1 MDSLVKSLGGLV
13 TPEIAG
19 KVAKYLGIDAGLV
32 DRAVKILSALA
43 VASMDRKVAT
53 PEGAAAALQSLPQ
66 KEEPGPMSSL
76 FSALK
81 GEIPDETPA
90 DKMQA
95 MFGGGVNSMVSALSR
110 KMGFDLAPL
119 AGMLTPLM
127 GQHLAKITREWNL
140 DAAGFARMV
149 QQGNDAFL
157 ADPTNAGI
165 ATLVR
170 GAMAVGDQ
178 AESLRSRFTEHEL
191 EEIHIAPMAAY
202 CLVAKASPS
211 GIKGS
216 MDEIKA
222 ANQVSTELLEDVAPI
237 SLLGTL
243 FGGGLTSAEAEE
255 LKKEAEREEQLLQTI
270 RESAAVMRTK
280 APGEVET
287 FQKLVNDVARNVA
300 NASKEGAFLGFGGK
314 QVTEK
319 EQAAMQKVAAAL
331 V

>member
-19 KVAKYLGIDAGLV
+19 KLAKFLGIDAGLV

-43 VASMDRKVAT
+43 VGSMARKVAT
-53 PEGAAAALQSLPQ
+53 PEGAAAAMQALPQ
-66 KEEPGPMSSL
+66 KEEPGLMSSL

-81 GEIPDETPA
+81 GNIPTETPA
-90 DKMQA
+90 DKMHS
-95 MFGGGVNSMVSALSR
+95 MFGCGVNSMVSALSK

-127 GQHLAKITREWNL
+127 SQHLAKEARDRNL
-140 DAAGFARMV
+140 DATGFAKML
-149 QQGNDAFL
+149 QQGNDEFL
-157 ADPTNAGI
+157 ADPSNAGL
-165 ATLVR
+165 ATMVR
-170 GAMAVGDQ
+170 SAMEVGDQ
-178 AESLRSRFTEHEL
+178 AESLRSQFTEHEL

-216 MDEIKA
+216 MEEMKA
-222 ANQVSTELLEDVAPI
+222 ANQVSIELLKDVAPI

-243 FGGGLTSAEAEE
+243 FGGGLTSAEAQE
-255 LKKEAEREEQLLQTI
+255 LKRETERDEQLLQTI
-270 RESAAVMRTK
+270 RESTSLMRTK
-280 APGEVET
+280 APDEAET
-287 FQKLVNDVARNVA
+287 FRKLVNDVARKTA
-300 NASKEGAFLGFGGK
+300 EASKEGGFLGFGGK
-314 QVTEK
+314 QVSDKEK
-319 EQAAMQKVAAAL
+319 MALEKVAAAL